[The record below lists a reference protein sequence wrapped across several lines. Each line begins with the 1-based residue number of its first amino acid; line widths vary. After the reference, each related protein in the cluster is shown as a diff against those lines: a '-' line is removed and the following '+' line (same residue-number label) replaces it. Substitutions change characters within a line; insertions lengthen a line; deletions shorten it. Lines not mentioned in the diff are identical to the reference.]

1 MNNGRK
7 AFVKTDGRSS
17 DLTVSSADG
26 SGKDW
31 LDPPLVCT
39 AII

>member
-17 DLTVSSADG
+17 DLTASSADG

-31 LDPPLVCT
+31 RKKAKTLL
-39 AII
+39 